1 MNKIKWATTIFV
13 VAIFAFVVLC
23 SCAGGFFLLVHFMAD
38 KVPLAI
44 VMANNTDEDF
54 TVQISGSKYDV
65 PNRGITE
72 LSWFQD
78 MDAKIGIRSSTG
90 ETWYYQW
97 EFTIPRHY
105 YKTQRIYVQIE
116 KDGKL
121 YALPSKIIAPVPDL
135 PRQPPGYPLTK
146 KDQPN

>member
-1 MNKIKWATTIFV
+1 
-13 VAIFAFVVLC
+13 
-23 SCAGGFFLLVHFMAD
+23 MAD

-44 VMANNTDEDF
+44 VMANNTNDDL

-65 PNRGITE
+65 PRRGITE

-78 MDAKIGIRSSTG
+78 TGAKIGIRSSTG

-97 EFTIPRHY
+97 DFTIPRQY
-105 YKTQRIYVQIE
+105 YKTQRIHVKIE

-121 YALPSKIIAPVPDL
+121 YVLPSKIIATDPDL
-135 PRQPPGYPLTK
+135 PPQPPGYPLTK
-146 KDQPN
+146 KGQPN